1 MSCLA
6 AVGLAIALTQAI
18 RCLAGRPIMDAYSQ
32 KDLFAVERL
41 ANSLSL
47 SDPSRN
53 LFEGV
58 LASVRLQ
65 TDQANLALKRFLE
78 ISSAERQLKEVALFF
93 LSENC

>member
-1 MSCLA
+1 
-6 AVGLAIALTQAI
+6 
-18 RCLAGRPIMDAYSQ
+18 MDAYSQ

-93 LSENC
+93 LSENEMRAGAYNDAAIHLEELKITPNK